1 MGASQNGHTEI
12 VKMLVKQEGINVNA
26 KDIKFL
32 LSEFIS
38 II

>member
-12 VKMLVKQEGINVNA
+12 VKMLVKQEGIDINA
-26 KDIKFL
+26 KNISLFL
-32 LSEFIS
+32 LEFIL